1 MIHAKN
7 REALGASCFTILS
20 VKPFFLYIF
29 SMEKQLLRKNREARI
44 AQSNTSQAVLRQ
56 AFHLDGWMDDLRF
69 YVLFNSSG
77 DRTRSARLVGQR
89 LTHLATGAP
98 VPFRVSVLNILLH
111 LCAAEFQAVAPKS
124 KGTVT
129 KWLFA

>member
-1 MIHAKN
+1 
-7 REALGASCFTILS
+7 
-20 VKPFFLYIF
+20 
-29 SMEKQLLRKNREARI
+29 MEKLLRKNREARI
-44 AQSNTSQAVLRQ
+44 AQSNTPHAVLRQ
-56 AFHLDGWMDDLRF
+56 AFHSDGWMDDLRC

-77 DRTRSARLVGQR
+77 DRTWSARLVDQR
-89 LTHLATGAP
+89 INYLATGAP